1 MAAISGIFTL
11 LALAGLLT
19 ASVPVDT
26 AVILACFTALFSG
39 GWYMSNRGSW
49 RIARHVPVAT
59 IFLAA
64 FYGNFIGGM
73 GAPAVL
79 LYVLA
84 VVLSAM
90 LQKRGAQAI
99 VLAASLG
106 SYLSL
111 AVLHR
116 LGVLTALRSDATAFL
131 NRILIAAAAIMG
143 IAVSLRYLI
152 RRLEESIELS
162 LDRGNELAA
171 TNEELRAA
179 MEELEATS
187 EEFEAQNEELIALNR
202 RLERSEQRFS
212 TAFRA
217 SPAPLV
223 LSEIETGRFIDAN
236 ESWLKILG
244 HTREETIGAT
254 SYDLGI
260 WEDPDLRTKM
270 GKIIGGKGS
279 FRNIPV
285 RLITKTGARRD
296 VLWSAE
302 TVALCGRRIMLSFIY
317 DYTERKLMEDALI
330 ASEERLRAI
339 GDNLPGG
346 IIYQLLSAKDGS
358 RRFTYLSAGV
368 QSLHGISAGEALAD
382 ASLIDRQ
389 VHPDDYERMMLEEKK
404 SIEDLTIY
412 DTIVRFILGSG
423 EVAWRHIISR
433 PRLLDNGDV
442 ISDGI
447 VLDITELK
455 KAEEELKLSELT
467 YREIFNNTRETIF
480 IHDMETLEFIDYNA
494 NAVLLFGYSAEE
506 IATLRLG
513 DISSNIAPYTEENA
527 IALLR
532 KAASGEPQRTEWHC
546 RHRDG
551 HLFWCDLYLKKS
563 LIAGRECVM
572 AIQQDITE
580 RKKAEEELKALYG
593 EMEQKVLER
602 TEELRAANSKLLEA
616 NAELERTLTHL
627 GRAQKQLVQAEKL
640 AALGQIAAGIA
651 HELNTP
657 LGAILSSNR
666 SIIELIGKRLPA
678 LPGFLS
684 GLNKTER
691 RWFTELAGEGLRQAV
706 DLNRQLD
713 RSAKQKMKLLLSDSG
728 IKASPALLNT
738 ISDIGLQEQ
747 LPELMDLMRHERR
760 DEILSAVSSV
770 VLLRR
775 LCEIIAL
782 GADKASHVVGALNS
796 YLRRETDDAVSTI
809 DINEEIETIL
819 TLYQNR
825 LKYGVK
831 VKKHFTGG
839 AFVTGN
845 RDRLNQVWINLI
857 NNALQAMD
865 YKGTL
870 GITTKREDEW
880 VMVSF
885 ADTGRGIPGEIA
897 DRIFDPFFT
906 TKKHGEGIGLGL
918 EIVRSIVEGAGGR
931 VEFES
936 EPQKT
941 VFRVYLRAANA
952 DDPQKERS

>member
-1 MAAISGIFTL
+1 MTNRVLFVMAAISGIFTV

-39 GWYMSNRGSW
+39 GWYMSNRGNW

-79 LYVLA
+79 LYVLT

-179 MEELEATS
+179 MEELKATS
-187 EEFEAQNEELIALNR
+187 EAFEAQNEELIALNR

-302 TVALCGRRIMLSFIY
+302 TVALGGRRIMLSFIY

-412 DTIVRFILGSG
+412 DTVVRFILGSG
-423 EVAWRHIISR
+423 EEAWRHIISR

-455 KAEEELKLSELT
+455 KAEEELK
-467 YREIFNNTRETIF
+467 
-480 IHDMETLEFIDYNA
+480 
-494 NAVLLFGYSAEE
+494 
-506 IATLRLG
+506 
-513 DISSNIAPYTEENA
+513 
-527 IALLR
+527 
-532 KAASGEPQRTEWHC
+532 
-546 RHRDG
+546 
-551 HLFWCDLYLKKS
+551 
-563 LIAGRECVM
+563 
-572 AIQQDITE
+572 
-580 RKKAEEELKALYG
+580 ALYG
-593 EMEQKVLER
+593 EMEQKVLDR
-602 TEELRAANSKLLEA
+602 TEELSAANSKLLEA

-666 SIIELIGKRLPA
+666 SIIELIGDRLPA
-678 LPGFLS
+678 LPGFLAK
-684 GLNKTER
+684 LNKKER
-691 RWFTELAGEGLRQAV
+691 RWFNELAGDGLRQAV
-706 DLNRQLD
+706 DLNRQLG
-713 RSAKQKMKLLLSDSG
+713 RGARNGIKSLLEGSG

-738 ISDIGLQEQ
+738 ISDIGLQER
-747 LPELMDLMRHERR
+747 LPELMDLMKHERR
-760 DEILSAVSSV
+760 DEILSAVSSI

-831 VKKHFTGG
+831 VKRHFAGD

-885 ADTGRGIPGEIA
+885 ADTGQGIPGEIA

-941 VFRVYLRAANA
+941 VFRVYLCAANA

>member
-1 MAAISGIFTL
+1 
-11 LALAGLLT
+11 
-19 ASVPVDT
+19 V
-26 AVILACFTALFSG
+26 
-39 GWYMSNRGSW
+39 
-49 RIARHVPVAT
+49 
-59 IFLAA
+59 
-64 FYGNFIGGM
+64 
-73 GAPAVL
+73 
-79 LYVLA
+79 
-84 VVLSAM
+84 
-90 LQKRGAQAI
+90 
-99 VLAASLG
+99 
-106 SYLSL
+106 
-111 AVLHR
+111 
-116 LGVLTALRSDATAFL
+116 
-131 NRILIAAAAIMG
+131 
-143 IAVSLRYLI
+143 
-152 RRLEESIELS
+152 
-162 LDRGNELAA
+162 
-171 TNEELRAA
+171 
-179 MEELEATS
+179 
-187 EEFEAQNEELIALNR
+187 
-202 RLERSEQRFS
+202 
-212 TAFRA
+212 
-217 SPAPLV
+217 
-223 LSEIETGRFIDAN
+223 
-236 ESWLKILG
+236 
-244 HTREETIGAT
+244 
-254 SYDLGI
+254 
-260 WEDPDLRTKM
+260 
-270 GKIIGGKGS
+270 
-279 FRNIPV
+279 
-285 RLITKTGARRD
+285 
-296 VLWSAE
+296 
-302 TVALCGRRIMLSFIY
+302 
-317 DYTERKLMEDALI
+317 
-330 ASEERLRAI
+330 
-339 GDNLPGG
+339 
-346 IIYQLLSAKDGS
+346 IYQLLITREGS
-358 RRFTYLSAGV
+358 RYFTYLSAGV
-368 QSLHGISAGEALAD
+368 ESLHGLSADEVLVD
-382 ASLIDRQ
+382 ASRIYSQ
-389 VHPDDYERMMLEEKK
+389 IHPDDIDRIIQEEKK
-404 SIEDLTIY
+404 AFDELTMF
-412 DTIVRFILGSG
+412 DTEARFILQSG
-423 EVAWRHIISR
+423 EVVWRHLVCR
-433 PRLLDNGDV
+433 PRLLNNGDV
-442 ISDGI
+442 LADGI
-447 VLDITELK
+447 EMDITKLK
-455 KAEEELKLSELT
+455 KGEEE
-467 YREIFNNTRETIF
+467 I
-480 IHDMETLEFIDYNA
+480 
-494 NAVLLFGYSAEE
+494 
-506 IATLRLG
+506 
-513 DISSNIAPYTEENA
+513 
-527 IALLR
+527 
-532 KAASGEPQRTEWHC
+532 
-546 RHRDG
+546 
-551 HLFWCDLYLKKS
+551 
-563 LIAGRECVM
+563 
-572 AIQQDITE
+572 
-580 RKKAEEELKALYG
+580 KALYNG
-593 EMEQKVLER
+593 MEQKVLDR
-602 TEELRAANSKLLEA
+602 TEELRTANRELLEA

-918 EIVRSIVEGAGGR
+918 EIVRSIVERAGGR

>member
-279 FRNIPV
+279 FRNIPI
-285 RLITKTGARRD
+285 RLITKTGARREI
-296 VLWSAE
+296 LWSAE
-302 TVALCGRRIMLSFIY
+302 IVTLDDKRIILSFIY
-317 DYTERKLMEDALI
+317 DYTERKQAEDALKT
-330 ASEERLRAI
+330 SEERLR
-339 GDNLPGG
+339 
-346 IIYQLLSAKDGS
+346 
-358 RRFTYLSAGV
+358 T
-368 QSLHGISAGEALAD
+368 
-382 ASLIDRQ
+382 
-389 VHPDDYERMMLEEKK
+389 
-404 SIEDLTIY
+404 
-412 DTIVRFILGSG
+412 
-423 EVAWRHIISR
+423 
-433 PRLLDNGDV
+433 
-442 ISDGI
+442 
-447 VLDITELK
+447 
-455 KAEEELKLSELT
+455 
-467 YREIFNNTRETIF
+467 
-480 IHDMETLEFIDYNA
+480 
-494 NAVLLFGYSAEE
+494 
-506 IATLRLG
+506 LG
-513 DISSNIAPYTEENA
+513 DIFLGGGGDLSTPYNERGLPLFYLFE
-527 IALLR
+527 
-532 KAASGEPQRTEWHC
+532 C
-546 RHRDG
+546 R
-551 HLFWCDLYLKKS
+551 S
-563 LIAGRECVM
+563 
-572 AIQQDITE
+572 
-580 RKKAEEELKALYG
+580 
-593 EMEQKVLER
+593 
-602 TEELRAANSKLLEA
+602 
-616 NAELERTLTHL
+616 
-627 GRAQKQLVQAEKL
+627 
-640 AALGQIAAGIA
+640 
-651 HELNTP
+651 
-657 LGAILSSNR
+657 
-666 SIIELIGKRLPA
+666 
-678 LPGFLS
+678 
-684 GLNKTER
+684 
-691 RWFTELAGEGLRQAV
+691 
-706 DLNRQLD
+706 
-713 RSAKQKMKLLLSDSG
+713 
-728 IKASPALLNT
+728 
-738 ISDIGLQEQ
+738 
-747 LPELMDLMRHERR
+747 
-760 DEILSAVSSV
+760 
-770 VLLRR
+770 
-775 LCEIIAL
+775 
-782 GADKASHVVGALNS
+782 
-796 YLRRETDDAVSTI
+796 
-809 DINEEIETIL
+809 
-819 TLYQNR
+819 
-825 LKYGVK
+825 
-831 VKKHFTGG
+831 
-839 AFVTGN
+839 
-845 RDRLNQVWINLI
+845 
-857 NNALQAMD
+857 
-865 YKGTL
+865 
-870 GITTKREDEW
+870 
-880 VMVSF
+880 
-885 ADTGRGIPGEIA
+885 
-897 DRIFDPFFT
+897 
-906 TKKHGEGIGLGL
+906 
-918 EIVRSIVEGAGGR
+918 
-931 VEFES
+931 
-936 EPQKT
+936 
-941 VFRVYLRAANA
+941 
-952 DDPQKERS
+952 